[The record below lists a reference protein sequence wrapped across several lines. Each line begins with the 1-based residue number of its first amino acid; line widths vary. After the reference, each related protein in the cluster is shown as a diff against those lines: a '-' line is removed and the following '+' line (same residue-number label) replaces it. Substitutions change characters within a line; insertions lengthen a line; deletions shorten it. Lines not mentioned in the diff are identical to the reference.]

1 MPVRFAKRLAQE
13 TLDDFETIGRVDPFL
28 NVPDDP
34 DHSDGGLIA
43 CKRTV
48 PGHVDCKTAVTFS
61 EDAYR
66 YEIEKASHTLSMR
79 ATVSCGRCASG
90 GVQRSTT
97 GTYRGPFRSR
107 PTHRHGV
114 PTMTSV
120 VALCTGLGPRRST
133 SAEVQPIRVASS
145 RMGAD
150 KRTSGP
156 QTASADAA
164 DRAVVDRL

>member
-13 TLDDFETIGRVDPFL
+13 TLDDFETIGRADPFL

-66 YEIEKASHTLSMR
+66 YEIEN
-79 ATVSCGRCASG
+79 
-90 GVQRSTT
+90 
-97 GTYRGPFRSR
+97 
-107 PTHRHGV
+107 GV
-114 PTMTSV
+114 PYVVYASDRVVWTMRF
-120 VALCTGLGPRRST
+120 G
-133 SAEVQPIRVASS
+133 
-145 RMGAD
+145 
-150 KRTSGP
+150 
-156 QTASADAA
+156 
-164 DRAVVDRL
+164 